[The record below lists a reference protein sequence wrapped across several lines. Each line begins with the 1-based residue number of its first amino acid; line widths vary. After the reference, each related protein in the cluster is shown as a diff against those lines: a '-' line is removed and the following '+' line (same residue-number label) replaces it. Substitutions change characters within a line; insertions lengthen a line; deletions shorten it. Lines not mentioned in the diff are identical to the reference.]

1 MTRWLLGLAATA
13 ILTGAAGAQYMPGY
27 GGMGYGG
34 MGYGGFGGGYG
45 GMGYGYGGMSGFG
58 GGAMNM
64 YNSASQ
70 PLSPWLN
77 MLRGGNPAVNFF
89 YGVRPGLGMG
99 RMGYGMGAIPI
110 SPSSQL
116 MTGFLPEAA
125 VPGEEPIEI
134 PAAGKPLPGNSFPS
148 SAHPVTFGGGPM
160 MGRYGYGRGM
170 GYGGMGGMGMGGMGY
185 GGMGGMG
192 MGYGGMG
199 GMGMGMGGMGG
210 MGYGRNAMTGSAPPP
225 GIRTR

>member
-13 ILTGAAGAQYMPGY
+13 ALMGTASAQYLPGY

-34 MGYGGFGGGYG
+34 MGGFGGGYG

-58 GGAMNM
+58 GGALNM
-64 YNSASQ
+64 YNSTSQ

-89 YGVRPGLGMG
+89 YGVRPGLGGG

-125 VPGEEPIEI
+125 IPGEEPIEI

-160 MGRYGYGRGM
+160 MGRYGR
-170 GYGGMGGMGMGGMGY
+170 GMGGMGY
-185 GGMGGMG
+185 GGMGGMGYGGMGG

-199 GMGMGMGGMGG
+199 GMGMGMGGMGMG
-210 MGYGRNAMTGSAPPP
+210 MGGMGMGRNAMTGSAPPP